1 MYVEIKLLQGL
12 GIRVFGEG
20 LAGLDCVKMSCLN
33 TDPFTFLKESEIEE
47 KLTMFWKFHLK
58 VKMTLMLGIFAIT
71 GDM

>member
-1 MYVEIKLLQGL
+1 ML
-12 GIRVFGEG
+12 
-20 LAGLDCVKMSCLN
+20 VKMSCLN